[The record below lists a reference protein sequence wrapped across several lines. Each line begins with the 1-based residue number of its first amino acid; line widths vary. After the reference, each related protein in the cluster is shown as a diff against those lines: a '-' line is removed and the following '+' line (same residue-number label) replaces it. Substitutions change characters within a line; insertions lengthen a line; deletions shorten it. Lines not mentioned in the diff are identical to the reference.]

1 MRNTEPTEIFKGE
14 SVEWTKTFSNYS
26 PADGYELTYYF
37 RGPGTGADV
46 AAVAEGGAFKTTLPS
61 ATSQTFAVGNYAYQ
75 AWLSK
80 ASEKI
85 LACEG
90 TIKIREGFLTIG
102 ATQSVDDR
110 SQIKKDLDAV
120 RDAIRTLIAG
130 GAVQEYGIGN
140 RNLKRMPLKDLRDLE
155 SDLQAKFGREIA
167 KNRMKKGGGLFKTV
181 NMRLNDD

>member
-1 MRNTEPTEIFKGE
+1 MKTAEPIEIFQGE
-14 SVEWTKTFSNYS
+14 SLEWTKTFPNYS
-26 PADGYELTYYF
+26 LADGWTLFYYF
-37 RGPGTGADV
+37 RGPGIGLDFEADPQGSSYLV
-46 AAVAEGGAFKTTLPS
+46 QIPS
-61 ATSQTFAVGNYAYQ
+61 VSTQGFAVGTYSYQ
-75 AWLSK
+75 AWLIRG
-80 ASEKI
+80 AEKV

-90 TIKIREGFLTIG
+90 TIKVRAGFINIG
-102 ATQSVDDR
+102 ASQAVDAR

-120 RDAIRTLIAG
+120 REAIRTLIAG

-155 SDLQAKFGREIA
+155 ADLQAKYSREIA